1 MLRFDHLVHAVHG
14 TPEEAAKQMQELGFH
29 TALGGEHTIWGTWN
43 SLSYFDLS
51 YIEFLA
57 VQHEEKAK
65 EAENPLVQETVVK
78 LQGGEGM
85 LQIAIRT
92 DAIEELA
99 DKFSKYG
106 LQTIDHLKGNV

>member
-29 TALGGEHTIWGTWN
+29 TVLGGEHTNWGTWN

-57 VQHEEKAK
+57 VQYEEKRK
-65 EAENPLVQETVVK
+65 KRKSISTRNSGETTK
-78 LQGGEGM
+78 WRRN
-85 LQIAIRT
+85 ATNR
-92 DAIEELA
+92 DP
-99 DKFSKYG
+99 
-106 LQTIDHLKGNV
+106 NRCN